1 MRRASPAPKKR
12 TPARWPFWLL
22 VAAWFCANAP
32 QRLTF
37 EWAAWMAN
45 GRHFSH
51 QERLRADVVALLGGK
66 KTNPLVALAKSGPVQ
81 LPMTP
86 APVTDSLKKI
96 DLYAAERA
104 APIGP
109 FALTLAH
116 PITAWRMPGNSRPEP
131 LVPPPK
137 MAVMS

>member
-1 MRRASPAPKKR
+1 MPRASSAPKKK

-22 VAAWFCANAP
+22 VAAWFCANVP

-37 EWAAWMAN
+37 EWAVWMAN

-81 LPMTP
+81 LPVTP
-86 APVTDSLKKI
+86 APAADSLKKI
-96 DLYAAERA
+96 DLYAAEMA
-104 APIGP
+104 EPIGP

-116 PITAWRMPGNSRPEP
+116 PIRSWRVPEYSWPEP
-131 LVPPPK
+131 SVPPPK
-137 MAVMS
+137 MAVVS